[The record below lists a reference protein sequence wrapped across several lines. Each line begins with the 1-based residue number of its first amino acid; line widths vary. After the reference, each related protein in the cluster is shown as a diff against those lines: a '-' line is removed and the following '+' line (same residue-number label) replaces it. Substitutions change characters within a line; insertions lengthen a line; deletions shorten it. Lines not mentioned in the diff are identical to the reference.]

1 MCVLYLK
8 THTQT
13 HAHTHTYTQI
23 TYSHITRFLYLLL
36 KMIYFILYY
45 LFGIPLSGRTIVYA
59 TYLPLLEV
67 WVVYNF
73 YLLK

>member
-1 MCVLYLK
+1 MR
-8 THTQT
+8 TH
-13 HAHTHTYTQI
+13 TQI
-23 TYSHITRFLYLLL
+23 TYSYITRLLYLLL
-36 KMIYFILYY
+36 KMIYFIPYY
-45 LFGIPLSGRTIVYA
+45 LFGIPLSGCTIVYV